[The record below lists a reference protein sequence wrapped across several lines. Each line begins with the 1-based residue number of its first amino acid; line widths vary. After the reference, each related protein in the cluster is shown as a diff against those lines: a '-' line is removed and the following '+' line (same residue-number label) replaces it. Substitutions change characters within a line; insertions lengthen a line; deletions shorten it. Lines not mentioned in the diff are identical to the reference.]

1 MGGEGHLA
9 SIKVA
14 GNQKGMNKIKTKQE
28 VIAFCVDNLAC
39 RVLIELII

>member
-1 MGGEGHLA
+1 MGGEWHLA